1 MRVNDILRNMVL
13 QDQAMQINQLMQNQ
27 SLSDTL
33 ASQLDECISLIDR
46 REDEIKERDAVI
58 ERE

>member
-1 MRVNDILRNMVL
+1 MRVNDIFRNMVL